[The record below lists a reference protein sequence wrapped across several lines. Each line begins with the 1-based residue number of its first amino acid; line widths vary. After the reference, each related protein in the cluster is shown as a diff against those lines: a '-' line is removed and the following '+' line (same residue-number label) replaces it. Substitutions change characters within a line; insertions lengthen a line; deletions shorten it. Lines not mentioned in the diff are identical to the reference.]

1 MTDRVARGQMITKIT
16 MQANSARGICPSM
29 IIHKD
34 PQLGQKIMEHVEGPM
49 ILGKE
54 SMPQYATCRGQPLDQ
69 KVNESL
75 LKDLVLLEKECMPQY
90 VTVNEQ
96 RYKMPQ
102 NYYALKYAHPLCD
115 KNAQP

>member
-1 MTDRVARGQMITKIT
+1 MTTHEDR
-16 MQANSARGICPSM
+16 
-29 IIHKD
+29 
-34 PQLGQKIMEHVEGPM
+34 QLGQKIMKPVKGPM

-90 VTVNEQ
+90 VTVNEL

-102 NYYALKYAHPLCD
+102 NYYALKYAHPSC
-115 KNAQP
+115 NEYVQPQMGMPNMTMYHDTMLTKQN